1 MEVGG
6 TGRTHRYPFFDF
18 LHSLSFSFYPTSC
31 TLLTIFPFLKTC
43 FLIVCPLLLLS
54 CHFAPVLPP
63 TFFPAYPISFI
74 VFPFV
79 ITTHL
84 FSSFYIPPQLKDV
97 HDKISDKD
105 GKKNEKKTE
114 AEIAIEKKIN
124 AENLEKLKTAEERE
138 KAKQMRMQAREK
150 EKERLKGKKRS
161 IDVDVVSRFTTSSS
175 KPKKAKANEVEIV
188 DETEGDDDK
197 TPGDIHVSSLI
208 LLLFF
213 LFQNPF
219 SPFHSSAHSLTFS
232 YCTEILVLISLTYS
246 FHFLTSFFTTAIT
259 IFFMSCYVMSLSP
272 LQAIGRS

>member
-18 LHSLSFSFYPTSC
+18 LHSLSFLFYPTSC

-150 EKERLKGKKRS
+150 EKEKLKGKKRS

-197 TPGDIHVSSLI
+197 TPGNTHVSSLI
-208 LLLFF
+208 TFLSFSKPFLSISLLR
-213 LFQNPF
+213 
-219 SPFHSSAHSLTFS
+219 SLS
-232 YCTEILVLISLTYS
+232 HILVLY
-246 FHFLTSFFTTAIT
+246 
-259 IFFMSCYVMSLSP
+259 
-272 LQAIGRS
+272 